1 MRKLSLFTL
10 TAVAALAA
18 VSPSVISQ
26 AKECNADSSLKNEN
40 CIVVGKIVNGSCNLE
55 EVLAQLEAEFSKNI
69 WSSCFSNITFP
80 DCSVSGNHAIIPD
93 CNASGNDMIIPD
105 TNVVVDENI
114 TPDCNV
120 SGNDTINSDCN
131 VSGNDTI
138 NLDCNTSGNEMI
150 TQDCNTPVDNIIT
163 PDTNV
168 PENDLAAPDA
178 DKPGSDNNIP
188 GNDIIVPDTD
198 APENDIIL
206 PDTNASEETSFA
218 QQILTLVNKE
228 RAKAGLKEVILDE
241 NLEKA
246 AAVRARE
253 IERTFSHTRPDGS
266 SFSTVLKDMG
276 VTYKGAGEN
285 IAWGQKS
292 PQEVMEGWMN
302 SPGHRANILNPQFTK
317 LGVGHYQN
325 SRGTNYWVQLFIY

>member
-10 TAVAALAA
+10 TAAATLAA

-26 AKECNADSSLKNEN
+26 AKECNADSSYLKNEN

-69 WSSCFSNITFP
+69 WSSCFSNIIF
-80 DCSVSGNHAIIPD
+80 
-93 CNASGNDMIIPD
+93 
-105 TNVVVDENI
+105 
-114 TPDCNV
+114 PDCNV

-138 NLDCNTSGNEMI
+138 NLDCNTSGNDMI
-150 TQDCNTPVDNIIT
+150 TPDCNTPVDNVIT

-168 PENDLAAPDA
+168 SENDLAAPDA

-206 PDTNASEETSFA
+206 PDTNASEDTSFA

-241 NLEKA
+241 TLEKA
-246 AAVRARE
+246 AAVRAGE
-253 IERTFSHTRPDGS
+253 IERSFSHTRPDGS
-266 SFSTVLKDMG
+266 SFSNVLKDMG